1 MKNTFK
7 KSFVLFTL
15 MAAFAMIF
23 VGCSKDS
30 SNGGV
35 TPTVNNYGTI
45 TVGDQSYD
53 IAAATYSAYF
63 DEDLQSDVVTIAIV
77 DRISDNPNVFS
88 VTFPYK
94 QSITTGTFTYTTGE
108 PSPNGQCMGSFESN
122 GNILTCISGSITIS
136 SDKSNYQIESE
147 GVASAMLGQGGTQMD
162 FAISF
167 EGPIT
172 EDGGSPIPPTG
183 EYGTIEFDNQ
193 TFTIAHSGYTVSYD
207 EDLDANI
214 VGIGLAT
221 ADDEK
226 GAAIAIPFY
235 STVPTGQFTIT
246 TSENPEQGD
255 GGLAIV
261 LNSNPAYIATQGT
274 ITINK
279 NGNEYTIDASGPT
292 LSLQGGDVKE
302 FTLHF
307 TGPLPFYED

>member
-15 MAAFAMIF
+15 MAAFTMIF
-23 VGCSKDS
+23 VGCSKES

-53 IAAATYSAYF
+53 IAAATYSTYF

-122 GNILTCISGSITIS
+122 GNILTCISGSLTIS

-147 GVASAMLGQGGTQMD
+147 GVAAAMLGQGGTQMD

-193 TFTIAHSGYTVSYD
+193 TFTIAHSGYNVEYD

-221 ADDEK
+221 SDDVY
-226 GAAIAIPFY
+226 GAAISIPFY
-235 STVPTGQFTIT
+235 STIPTGEFNLTI
-246 TSENPEQGD
+246 SEQPEQGD
-255 GGLAIV
+255 GALAIV
-261 LNSNPAYIATQGT
+261 LGSTPAYIATYGT
-274 ITINK
+274 ITISK
-279 NGNEYTIDASGPT
+279 NGDEYTIDASGST
-292 LSLQGGDVKE
+292 MSMTGTDIQSFV
-302 FTLHF
+302 LHF
-307 TGPLPFYED
+307 TGTIPYYED